1 MIIRFL
7 IAAVVALLN
16 LSLAAAQTPSDEAPS
31 PETEAR
37 VEAVAETIRCVVCKN
52 QSIADSDASL
62 AKDMVRV
69 VRERIEAGDSDEE
82 VRAYLVNSYGEFV
95 LMRPTWS
102 AKNIGLWAAPLILL
116 GIGAALAFHFIRTR
130 PNVAAASAPL
140 TDEERAE
147 LAQRLGE
154 TSASRDQR

>member
-95 LMRPTWS
+95 LMSPRADGSNWL
-102 AKNIGLWAAPLILL
+102 LWAAGPAMVLLAAILL
-116 GIGAALAFHFIRTR
+116 NLHH
-130 PNVAAASAPL
+130 PV
-140 TDEERAE
+140 
-147 LAQRLGE
+147 
-154 TSASRDQR
+154 